1 MNERWTM
8 NRNYERTMNDRMI
21 ERTND
26 RNFGSITAGKR
37 LFGRTNGRT
46 IERSDERTNEPWTI
60 GRTIE
65 RSDERTNKLRTGGR
79 TIEERSN
86 DPCASVCLCGT
97 WSGCVWGGESC
108 HEMAWGGMR
117 GGPCPSIYSHGG
129 GIRGRDE
136 RISGRMRGLVGD

>member
-26 RNFGSITAGKR
+26 RNFGSITVGKR

-65 RSDERTNKLRTGGR
+65 RSDERTNKLRTGDERSKNDR
-79 TIEERSN
+79 TILVLVCACVEHGVGVCVGGKRVAMKWLGVGWEEALA
-86 DPCASVCLCGT
+86 PLFIAMV
-97 WSGCVWGGESC
+97 GGL
-108 HEMAWGGMR
+108 
-117 GGPCPSIYSHGG
+117 GG
-129 GIRGRDE
+129 G
-136 RISGRMRGLVGD
+136 MRGLVGGWED